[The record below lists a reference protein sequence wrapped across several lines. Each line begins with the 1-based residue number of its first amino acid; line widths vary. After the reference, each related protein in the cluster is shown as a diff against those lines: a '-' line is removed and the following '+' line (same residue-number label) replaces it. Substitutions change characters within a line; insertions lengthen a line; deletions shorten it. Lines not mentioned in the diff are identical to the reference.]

1 MVLINKDAM
10 ALFFRLSISFIFVMI
25 ISHDVFSK
33 EAIGKDIAAKEV
45 IGWIENVRVSPG
57 DTLITAKID
66 TGADTSS
73 LHCDCIN
80 KFDRNGEPW
89 VEFKITGVNGKQ
101 ISLEKKV
108 ERTIKIKR
116 HFGAVQERVVV
127 RLGLCLGGQYEERDV
142 SLVDR
147 SGFKYDLLIGRKFMA
162 GKFIVDPSQKFLVE
176 PHCEN
181 TENISVE

>member
-1 MVLINKDAM
+1 MVLINRDGMRFFFRFLMSFILVVIISPDVFGKDAI
-10 ALFFRLSISFIFVMI
+10 A
-25 ISHDVFSK
+25 K
-33 EAIGKDIAAKEV
+33 EVGAKEV
-45 IGWIENVRVSPG
+45 IGWVENVRVLPG
-57 DTLITAKID
+57 DVLITAKID
-66 TGADTSS
+66 TGADASS

-80 KFDRNGEPW
+80 KFIRNGEPW
-89 VEFKITGVNGKQ
+89 VQFTITGVSGKQ
-101 ISLEKKV
+101 VSLEKKV

-116 HFGAVQERVVV
+116 HFGAVQKRDVV

-147 SGFKYDLLIGRKFMA
+147 TGFKYDLLIGRKFMA

-181 TENISVE
+181 TENITVE

>member
-1 MVLINKDAM
+1 MVLINKDGIRF
-10 ALFFRLSISFIFVMI
+10 FFRFFMSFILVVI
-25 ISHDVFSK
+25 ISPDVFAK
-33 EAIGKDIAAKEV
+33 EVVAKEV

-57 DTLITAKID
+57 DVLITAKID

-80 KFDRNGEPW
+80 KFVRNGEPW
-89 VEFKITGVNGKQ
+89 VQFKITGVNGKQ
-101 ISLEKKV
+101 VSLEKKV
-108 ERTIKIKR
+108 ERTVTVKR
-116 HFGAVQERVVV
+116 HFGTGQKRDVV

-147 SGFKYDLLIGRKFMA
+147 TGFKYDLLIGRKFMA
-162 GKFIVDPSQKFLVE
+162 GKFIVDPSQKFMAE

-181 TENISVE
+181 TENMTVE